1 MRLRLT
7 TLLALLP
14 AAVFAAAPGQP
25 APRSALLDS
34 VSTSISVTAD
44 ADLKNAAGELGVQR
58 FEFEAGGRSVLGGG
72 HILTHGLTWTRTD
85 IDRPAFALLPDSLD
99 EIALRLGWLYQVDA
113 QWRFTVTAR
122 PGFYGDRAKAD
133 SDTFNVPFLGLASYA
148 ASRELIWSFGL
159 IANAFGDNPVL
170 PVVGVRWMF
179 APDWTFNL
187 GFPRA
192 GVSWKY
198 SPTTTFSAG
207 ATFQGGAY
215 KLTRHPSRAAAA
227 LTRSLVNE
235 KLDYREVR
243 VGLGAD
249 IALNAAVSLNL
260 DAGMTV
266 SQRFEYEDRGIVYRA
281 KPAPFAAL
289 SLTARF

>member
-14 AAVFAAAPGQP
+14 ASVFAAAPGQP
-25 APRSALLDS
+25 APRSAVLDT
-34 VSTSISVTAD
+34 VSTLVSVTAD

-58 FEFEAGGRSVLGGG
+58 FEFEAGGRTVLGPG
-72 HILTHGLTWTRTD
+72 HVLTHGFTWTRTE
-85 IDRPAFALLPDSLD
+85 IDRPAFALLPESLD
-99 EIALRLGWLYQVDA
+99 ELALRLGWMYQIDP
-113 QWRFTVTAR
+113 QWRLTATLR
-122 PGFYGDRAKAD
+122 PGFYGDRAKLD
-133 SDTFNVPFLGLASYA
+133 GDTFNAPFLGLASYA

-170 PVVGVRWMF
+170 PVVGVRWTF

-215 KLTRHPSRAAAA
+215 KLTRHPSAAAAA
-227 LTRSLVNE
+227 LTRSLVGE

-243 VGLGAD
+243 VGVGAD
-249 IALNAAVSLNL
+249 IALNESVTLGL
-260 DAGMTV
+260 DAGMAV
-266 SQRFEYEDRGIVYRA
+266 SQRFEYDDRNLVVRA
-281 KPAPFAAL
+281 KPAPFVAL
-289 SLTARF
+289 SLSARF